1 MSSPPEFWNIWT
13 SILSLTILV
22 YLLLIHEPSPDHM
35 SICVFAACIIC
46 QLCST
51 IYHIF
56 CSIYPILYNL
66 DLAGICCMSIGS
78 PYIYGLAYGS
88 DGLETYA
95 IVMVLFTGFCI
106 ALIAK
111 DTFNNEVSTCEAC
124 IILLSVMGNYP
135 AIKLPAAQAAVVIVS
150 AAYVL
155 FKCLHF
161 PESML
166 SQSAVG
172 KIWHSHVLWHCAVLA
187 SQLCYV
193 SLVWSG

>member
-1 MSSPPEFWNIWT
+1 
-13 SILSLTILV
+13 
-22 YLLLIHEPSPDHM
+22 
-35 SICVFAACIIC
+35 
-46 QLCST
+46 
-51 IYHIF
+51 
-56 CSIYPILYNL
+56 
-66 DLAGICCMSIGS
+66 MSIGS

-95 IVMVLFTGFCI
+95 IVLFLFTGFCI

-111 DTFNNEVSTCEAC
+111 DTFYNEVSTCEAY

-155 FKCLHF
+155 FRCLRF
-161 PESML
+161 PDIML

-193 SLVWSG
+193 SLV